1 MKKIICVLLSLCFVL
16 GMAACTQTVTFTPDT
31 GTGGTQE
38 PGQTEEQAGKPSS
51 PSYDGDPVPLSA
63 TMFDNAYIELDDT
76 ESIGLIL
83 EEEED
88 PALVGS
94 TVERSYLVRFSEDGT
109 FEKITF
115 VYTETGAYSDGT
127 YEVTQEQ
134 IEPNPVNL
142 YATDSFIFVSYAGYG
157 ADADAFENPEYAKIY
172 QGRNENFVID
182 RATGKLYSL
191 EELGQFYVHA
201 DGILRTDGI
210 GLDTDSFYTLAVT
223 DGALTVTDLMPN
235 KEIYVYDACR
245 DAFGNVYVYNETI
258 ARKEGKVIYTDSR
271 ILIGSDGH
279 AYECRNSMF
288 ANLDG
293 GLYSGDR
300 YTIRRYGED
309 GALQASWS
317 GAETYILFPD
327 DYSNNIGYAALIG
340 DTLYAINTDGS
351 GERYRWFGTLISGEA
366 NTYKAEGYLPPM
378 GDAYP
383 LSGRIAVAEGY
394 DGEIWYY
401 DLCSEKIRNK
411 ISEDHVDSFSNQG
424 LVLSGASLSRRG
436 EELFASVEDVSG
448 TSIYKLVQSTGANG
462 MPVVRAELYTEITY
476 DSTVLVIQPLN

>member
-38 PGQTEEQAGKPSS
+38 PGQTEEQTGKPSS

-63 TMFDNAYIELDDT
+63 TMFDNAYIELDGT
-76 ESIGLIL
+76 ESIGLVL

-94 TVERSYLVRFSEDGT
+94 TVERTYLVRFSEDGT

-142 YATDSFIFVSYAGYG
+142 YATDSFIFVSYSRYEP
-157 ADADAFENPEYAKIY
+157 DADAFDDPEYAKIY
-172 QGRNENFVID
+172 EGRYENFVID

-191 EELGQFYVHA
+191 EELGSFYVHA
-201 DGILRTDGI
+201 DGFVRTDGS
-210 GLDTDSFYTLAVT
+210 GLNTNNFYRLSVA
-223 DGALTVTDLMPN
+223 DGVLTVTDLMPN
-235 KEIYVYDACR
+235 KEIYVYDVSR
-245 DAFGNVYVYNETI
+245 DDFGNVYVYNETVNK
-258 ARKEGKVIYTDSR
+258 KEGDVVYTDSR

-279 AYECRNSMF
+279 AYECRNSLF
-288 ANLDG
+288 ADPG
-293 GLYSGDR
+293 SSFGDDR
-300 YTIRRYGED
+300 YTIRRYGEN
-309 GALQASWS
+309 GVLQNSWWV
-317 GAETYILFPD
+317 EQTYILLPD
-327 DYSNNIGYAALIG
+327 DHYHSVGYVALIG
-340 DTLYAINTDGS
+340 NTIYAINADGDDES
-351 GERYRWFGTLISGEA
+351 NRWFGTLTTGDA
-366 NTYKAEGYLPPM
+366 NTYKAEGNLPYM

-383 LSGRIAVAEGY
+383 LSWRILVSEGY
-394 DGEIWYY
+394 GGEIWYY
-401 DLCSEKIRNK
+401 DLCSEKNMDN
-411 ISEDHVDSFSNQG
+411 SYGSHYLESFINQG
-424 LVLSGASLSRRG
+424 LVLSGASLSMRG

-448 TSIYKLVQSTGANG
+448 TLVYKLVQSTGANG